1 VSQPTVKKNPDGTW
15 TIIGVQENILT
26 QNQSDY
32 QQLVKASELLTGEE
46 GGKTRRLITKHPT
59 LSGGLLASLA
69 SYGAVPNNNLVKTLV
84 DIDAQ
89 TRAQR
94 ELDDFAEA
102 QRISNEKFNSKWYGK
117 LWSTLKGI
125 VRNAAIVGE
134 TPGELIQAHA
144 RALKE
149 DINTV
154 ARGDINVWTRG
165 TTYDSTKTREDLGL
179 SELDAAILG
188 FTEKRP
194 GSILNQLKLTQI
206 VKQLIAE
213 KKIDLG
219 AGFFASEET
228 GAGFAARKAQ
238 MDIAAVNVKVG
249 DRTYKRP
256 FYLADPIVNA
266 ITFGNADTSYG
277 SVMVAIGNLAF
288 AIKTDTFLVY
298 SKIKRAA
305 KEAERVARTSTGV
318 KAAKA
323 YQQKAILD
331 AEIDELTARIAQSSR
346 ELDNLVGAERAA
358 KQDEFVAALNER
370 VKKADE
376 YDNIVYDPEAVAGF
390 LSSSAAAPAIDA
402 LSEITDWKEIWRLG
416 KSAGGRSGF
425 NVEQAKAIA
434 AASNRE
440 EVLNALAP
448 YIAKGTIV
456 AGVLDRGTATG
467 KAVGKILSS
476 RIVPGQV
483 AQIVDSIK
491 GLGARGFRKM
501 PFYNKV
507 VEAYNKGLTVVPR
520 GKAIHTSDKDGLID
534 AIYSYGRIT
543 NVSSAK
549 LDELADIVALSDD
562 ASEAGYTASAILF
575 DEILAANIDKK
586 YINPELLEEV
596 TRIFRS
602 GKDQMSTYWSA
613 RHAAGAKI
621 DYILSGNKK
630 VTITGPHIESEYLN
644 SVVYLPDARELLDVI
659 SFVNRF
665 GKVTE
670 KTKELTDFLTNN
682 VWKRIVLVRPAYI
695 VRNIAEEQ
703 IRILGTGHISFFNN
717 PLMAMGMW
725 LGREGGSTWRAVL
738 NKFDPFKNTVTDES
752 FKLGSAKDE
761 FVAEVA
767 AHDAAESYIKF
778 MTSRIS
784 SIDNDVRSV
793 MSFAG
798 FQPRAYG
805 HPRWWEGLANEIR
818 ILSNS
823 HAGRAVARTGP
834 TLDNQMATVDYL
846 LAGAGK
852 DEWTQFAKLQKPE
865 VRDWL
870 LTPEGATTYLFTGVD
885 KSGKAVSLL
894 ARIEEA
900 SGMGGEASQ
909 AIKNLIAFGKIDK
922 PGFKI
927 EVPKG
932 RQSAEN
938 SIRNT
943 AAISAGRKTLKDAN
957 EEFADILKK
966 SFYGKGNWDGLLMN
980 IPEAKFESIHRIG
993 EIFARPVEGFFNLAM
1008 KLEKTST
1015 MGPEWRQSY
1024 WDAIY
1029 DISGALDAEAVAKL
1043 GIVAKKSLTPLKS
1056 FKGQP
1061 IGKEHA
1067 VWKAFKTAEESAAK
1081 VSREELAE
1089 AQSYVNKFPN
1099 LQEYKDGGSG
1109 GIVGTRSVVG
1119 FVKTSA
1125 LKDMSG
1131 NIAGNKEAIEFYRK
1145 SLREGKGFSKQFR
1158 DETYNEPI
1166 MVVYDNETGLA
1177 YIGEGNHRLQAAL
1190 AEGIGYVPVRV
1201 VKGNKKE
1208 MVTDLEAGRFP
1219 KQIKNNKKP
1228 QFPET
1233 RGPNAGKVRDENYV
1247 PPEMHPSYVFDKEY
1261 TLTES
1266 IEAAK
1271 KFGNITAA
1279 EAHEYASFV
1288 ASKRVADLFYDASR
1302 KRLIFHQLRL
1312 IAPFG
1317 AAWSDTIHKWGHIAL
1332 DNPMEVYKIQ
1342 KTLQWLTKP
1351 ESSALYSL
1359 TDAKDYYDPNQ
1370 GFFFNDPLDGQRKF
1384 FIPFLGTGLNFLSN
1398 LVTGQGA
1405 SRQGPYAIAATP
1417 QSLNF
1422 AFASGS
1428 IMPGFGPGLQM
1439 SVLALDKLGIN
1450 PLNIAPLSWQ
1460 KNIDK
1465 ILFPFGEPDL
1475 NQGPLEA
1482 FLPGNWRRILAGLT
1496 GTEAAY
1502 AASFAPVMN
1511 YLASGGNY
1519 DLNDIEDQ
1527 VQLIKDTNKF
1537 SQWFTFFRG
1546 VFGLASPF
1554 PLQPQGL
1561 TTLDD
1566 GNAVLSTALYND
1578 FKQLEIAAG
1587 GNYNK
1592 AYADFLDLYGPEAIF
1607 AIINTSSGAPTN
1619 LMTYELIQREPEVVD
1634 LYPDTY
1640 GYAYPAG
1647 GFSIEL
1653 YRWQRRAGEKQ
1664 KFTSKELVQRATSLR
1679 FYAADDRL
1687 MARLIS
1693 GDFSEEEY
1701 EEARKNLRDTYIK
1714 AGLSQET
1721 DPYKKARTKEQLRRM
1736 ATDIRFEGSDAVEG
1750 LRDYLYLR
1758 DKALEAANIDNDS
1771 LAKKGALP
1779 QREWLAGQ
1787 AKKILQRNPEF
1798 YKFYYRFF
1806 KEELVG

>member
-1 VSQPTVKKNPDGTW
+1 VSQPAVKKNPDGTW
-15 TIIGVQENILT
+15 TITGVQENRLT
-26 QNQSDY
+26 QNQADY

-46 GGKTRRLITKHPT
+46 GERARGLIVQNPT

-69 SYGAVPNNNLVKTLV
+69 SYGAVPNNNLVKTLT

-94 ELDDFAEA
+94 ELDAFAEA
-102 QRISNEKFNSKWYGK
+102 QRISNEKFNSKFRGK
-117 LWSTLKGI
+117 LWSTLKGL
-125 VRNAAIVGE
+125 VRGVAIISE
-134 TPGELIQAHA
+134 TPGELIQASA
-144 RALKE
+144 RTLKE
-149 DINTV
+149 DIDAAV
-154 ARGDINVWTRG
+154 RGDINFWTRQP
-165 TTYDSTKTREDLGL
+165 TDPTKTREDLGL
-179 SELDAAILG
+179 SSG
-188 FTEKRP
+188 P
-194 GSILNQLKLTQI
+194 GSILNQLKLTQ
-206 VKQLIAE
+206 VAKQLVAE

-219 AGFFASEET
+219 AGFFPSEES

-249 DRTYKRP
+249 DRTYQRP
-256 FYLADPIVNA
+256 FYLADPVVNA

-277 SVMVAIGNLAF
+277 NVMVALGNLAF
-288 AIKTDTFLVY
+288 AIKTDTFIVY
-298 SKIKRAA
+298 NRIKRAA
-305 KEAERVARTSTGV
+305 NEAERVARTSTGV

-331 AEIDELTARIAQSSR
+331 AEIEELTARINQSSR
-346 ELDNLVGAERAA
+346 ELDNLVGVERAA

-370 VKKADE
+370 VQKSDE

-440 EVLNALAP
+440 EVLSALAP
-448 YIAKGTIV
+448 YIAKGTV
-456 AGVLDRGTATG
+456 AAGVLDRGTATG
-467 KAVGKILSS
+467 KAIGEMLSS

-520 GKAIHTSDKDGLID
+520 GKAIHASDKDGLID

-543 NVSSAK
+543 NVSAAK
-549 LDELADIVALSDD
+549 LDELADIVALTDD
-562 ASEAGYTASAILF
+562 ASEAGYTASARLF

-586 YINPELLEEV
+586 YINQELLKEV
-596 TRIFRS
+596 TRIFKS

-621 DYILSGNKK
+621 DYVLSGNKK
-630 VTITGPHIESEYLN
+630 VTITGPHLDSEYLN

-659 SFVNRF
+659 SSVNKL

-670 KTKELTDFLTNN
+670 NTKELTDFLTNT

-695 VRNIAEEQ
+695 MRNIAEEQ
-703 IRILGTGHISFFNN
+703 IRVLGTGHISFFNN

-725 LGREGGSTWRAVL
+725 LGRDGGSSWRAVL

-767 AHDAAESYIKF
+767 AHDATESYIKF
-778 MTSRIS
+778 MTAGVSG
-784 SIDNDVRSV
+784 IDNDARSV

-823 HAGRAVARTGP
+823 IAGRAVARTGP

-865 VRDWL
+865 IRDWL
-870 LTPEGATTYLFTGVD
+870 LSPEGATTYLFTGVD
-885 KSGKAVSLL
+885 ESGKAVSLL

-900 SGMGGEASQ
+900 AGMGGEASQ
-909 AIKNLIAFGKIDK
+909 AIKNLIAFGRIDK

-938 SIRNT
+938 SIRN
-943 AAISAGRKTLKDAN
+943 AAAMSAGRKALKDAN
-957 EEFADILKK
+957 EEFADILKQ
-966 SFYGKGNWDGLLMN
+966 SFDGKGNWDGLLMN
-980 IPEAKFESIHRIG
+980 VPEAKFQTAGKIG
-993 EIFARPVEGFFNLAM
+993 EIFTRVSEGFFNFAV

-1043 GIVAKKSLTPLKS
+1043 GSVAKKSLTPLTT

-1067 VWKAFKTAEESAAK
+1067 VWKAFKTS
-1081 VSREELAE
+1081 
-1089 AQSYVNKFPN
+1089 
-1099 LQEYKDGGSG
+1099 
-1109 GIVGTRSVVG
+1109 
-1119 FVKTSA
+1119 
-1125 LKDMSG
+1125 
-1131 NIAGNKEAIEFYRK
+1131 
-1145 SLREGKGFSKQFR
+1145 KG
-1158 DETYNEPI
+1158 D
-1166 MVVYDNETGLA
+1166 
-1177 YIGEGNHRLQAAL
+1177 
-1190 AEGIGYVPVRV
+1190 
-1201 VKGNKKE
+1201 
-1208 MVTDLEAGRFP
+1208 
-1219 KQIKNNKKP
+1219 
-1228 QFPET
+1228 
-1233 RGPNAGKVRDENYV
+1233 
-1247 PPEMHPSYVFDKEY
+1247 
-1261 TLTES
+1261 
-1266 IEAAK
+1266 
-1271 KFGNITAA
+1271 GNITAA

-1317 AAWSDTIHKWGHIAL
+1317 AAWEDTIRKWGQIAL
-1332 DNPMEVYKIQ
+1332 DNPIEVYKIQ
-1342 KTLQWLTKP
+1342 KTLQWFTKP

-1398 LVTGQGA
+1398 LVTSQGA

-1439 SVLALDKLGIN
+1439 SVIALDELGVN
-1450 PLNIAPLSWQ
+1450 PINIAPIGMRDGI
-1460 KNIDK
+1460 NK
-1465 ILFPFGEPDL
+1465 IIFPFGEPDL
-1475 NQGPLEA
+1475 KQGVLEG
-1482 FLPGNWRRILAGLT
+1482 FLPGNWRRLFAFFPGQ
-1496 GTEAAY
+1496 EESY
-1502 AASFAPVMN
+1502 AAAFAPVMN

-1527 VQLIKDTNKF
+1527 AQLMRDTDKF
-1537 SQWFTFFRG
+1537 AKWFTVFRG
-1546 VFGLASPF
+1546 LFGLVSPF

-1578 FKQLEIAAG
+1578 FKQLEVAAG

-1647 GFSIEL
+1647 GFSTEL
-1653 YRWQRRAGEKQ
+1653 YRWQRRAGEKE
-1664 KFTSKELVQRATSLR
+1664 KFDSKQLVQRATSLR

-1701 EEARKNLRDTYIK
+1701 EEARKNLRDTFIK

-1736 ATDIRFEGSDAVEG
+1736 ATDIRFEDSDAVAG

-1771 LAKKGALP
+1771 LAKKSALP

-1806 KEELVG
+1806 KEELEG

>member
-1 VSQPTVKKNPDGTW
+1 VSQPVVKKNPDGTW
-15 TIIGVQENILT
+15 TITGVQENRLT
-26 QNQSDY
+26 QNQADY

-46 GGKTRRLITKHPT
+46 GEKARRLITQTPT

-69 SYGAVPNNNLVKTLV
+69 SYGAVPNNNLVKTLA

-94 ELDDFAEA
+94 ELDSFAEA

-117 LWSTLKGI
+117 LWSFVKGTI
-125 VRNAAIVGE
+125 RGAAIAGE
-134 TPGELIQAHA
+134 TPGEVISASA
-144 RALKE
+144 RTLKE
-149 DINTV
+149 DIDAAV
-154 ARGDINVWTRG
+154 RGDINFFTRQP
-165 TTYDSTKTREDLGL
+165 TDSTKTREDLGL
-179 SELDAAILG
+179 SSG
-188 FTEKRP
+188 P
-194 GSILNQLKLTQI
+194 GSILNQLKITQI
-206 VKQLIAE
+206 AKQLVDE
-213 KKIDLG
+213 GRIDLG

-238 MDIAAVNVKVG
+238 MDVAAVNVKVG
-249 DRTYKRP
+249 DRTYQRP
-256 FYLADPIVNA
+256 FYIVDPVVNA

-277 SVMVAIGNLAF
+277 SVMVAVGNLAF
-288 AIKTDTFLVY
+288 AIKTDIFIVY
-298 SKIKRAA
+298 SRLRRTA
-305 KEAERVARTSTGV
+305 KEAERVARSSTGL

-323 YQQKAILD
+323 FQQKAILD
-331 AEIDELTARIAQSSR
+331 AELDELTARIAQSSR
-346 ELDNLVGAERAA
+346 ELDNLVGVERAA
-358 KQDEFVAALNER
+358 KQDEFVTALNER
-370 VKKADE
+370 VQKADE

-390 LSSSAAAPAIDA
+390 LSSSAAAPTIDA

-416 KSAGGRSGF
+416 KSAGGRGGF
-425 NVEQAKAIA
+425 NIEQSKAIA

-440 EVLNALAP
+440 EVLSALAP
-448 YIAKGTIV
+448 FIAKGTV
-456 AGVLDRGTATG
+456 TAGVLDRGTTTG
-467 KAVGKILSS
+467 KAVGEMLSS
-476 RIVPGQV
+476 RIIPGKG

-520 GKAIHTSDKDGLID
+520 GKAIHTSDKDALID

-543 NVSSAK
+543 NVSAAK
-549 LDELADIVALSDD
+549 LDELADIVALTDD
-562 ASEAGYTASAILF
+562 ASEAGYTASAKLF
-575 DEILAANIDKK
+575 DEILAANLDKSVD
-586 YINPELLEEV
+586 PELLKEL
-596 TRIFRS
+596 TRVFKNGNS
-602 GKDQMSTYWSA
+602 EMGLYWAS

-621 DYILSGNKK
+621 DYIRSGNKR
-630 VTITGPHIESEYLN
+630 VTITGPHLDSEYLN
-644 SVVYLPDARELLDVI
+644 SVVYLPDARELLNTI
-659 SFVNRF
+659 ASVN
-665 GKVTE
+665 KVTKALSLNYKGTE
-670 KTKELTDFLTNN
+670 ALKQSLDYATNT

-695 VRNIAEEQ
+695 MRNIAEEQ
-703 IRILGTGHISFFNN
+703 IRVLGTGHISFFNN
-717 PLMAMGMW
+717 PLMATAMW
-725 LGREGGSTWRAVL
+725 LGRDGGAPWRAVL

-752 FKLGSAKDE
+752 FKLGKSIDE
-761 FVAEVA
+761 FTAEVM
-767 AHDAAESYIKF
+767 AHDASESYIKF
-778 MTSRIS
+778 MTSGIS
-784 SIDNDVRSV
+784 GIDNDARVA

-818 ILSNS
+818 ILNNS
-823 HAGRAVARTGP
+823 IAGRAVARTGP

-846 LAGAGK
+846 LVGAGK

-870 LTPEGATTYLFTGVD
+870 LSPEGATTYLFTGVD

-900 SGMGGEASQ
+900 AGMNGEASQ
-909 AIKNLIAFGKIDK
+909 AIKNLIAFGRIDK

-938 SIRNT
+938 SIRN
-943 AAISAGRKTLKDAN
+943 AAQVSAGRKALKDAN
-957 EEFADILKK
+957 EEFADMLKQ
-966 SFYGKGNWDGLLMN
+966 SFDGKGNWDGLLMN
-980 IPEAKFESIHRIG
+980 IPEAKFKSFG
-993 EIFARPVEGFFNLAM
+993 DKPGIFSRFSEGFFRFAVR
-1008 KLEKTST
+1008 LEKTST

-1024 WDAIY
+1024 WDSIY
-1029 DISGALDAEAVAKL
+1029 DISGALDAEAVAQL
-1043 GIVAKKSLTPLKS
+1043 AIVAKKSLTPLTS

-1067 VWKAFKTAEESAAK
+1067 VWKAFKNS
-1081 VSREELAE
+1081 
-1089 AQSYVNKFPN
+1089 
-1099 LQEYKDGGSG
+1099 
-1109 GIVGTRSVVG
+1109 
-1119 FVKTSA
+1119 
-1125 LKDMSG
+1125 
-1131 NIAGNKEAIEFYRK
+1131 
-1145 SLREGKGFSKQFR
+1145 KG
-1158 DETYNEPI
+1158 D
-1166 MVVYDNETGLA
+1166 
-1177 YIGEGNHRLQAAL
+1177 
-1190 AEGIGYVPVRV
+1190 
-1201 VKGNKKE
+1201 
-1208 MVTDLEAGRFP
+1208 
-1219 KQIKNNKKP
+1219 
-1228 QFPET
+1228 
-1233 RGPNAGKVRDENYV
+1233 
-1247 PPEMHPSYVFDKEY
+1247 
-1261 TLTES
+1261 
-1266 IEAAK
+1266 
-1271 KFGNITAA
+1271 GNITVA

-1302 KRLIFHQLRL
+1302 KRLLFHQLRL

-1317 AAWSDTIHKWGHIAL
+1317 AAWEDTIRRWGQIAL

-1405 SRQGPYAIAATP
+1405 SSQGPYTLSATP

-1450 PLNIAPLSWQ
+1450 PINIAPLSLQ
-1460 KNIDK
+1460 NNIDK

-1475 NQGPLEA
+1475 DQGPLEA
-1482 FLPGNWRRILAGLT
+1482 FLPGNWRRIIAGLAG
-1496 GTEAAY
+1496 TEEAY

-1527 VQLIKDTNKF
+1527 TQLIKDTNKF

-1546 VFGLASPF
+1546 WFGLVSPF
-1554 PLQPQGL
+1554 ALQPQGL
-1561 TTLDD
+1561 STLDD

-1578 FKQLEIAAG
+1578 FKELEIAAG

-1634 LYPDTY
+1634 LYPETY

-1647 GFSIEL
+1647 GFSAEL
-1653 YRWQRRAGEKQ
+1653 YRWQRRAGNKEK
-1664 KFTSKELVQRATSLR
+1664 FDSKQLVQRATSLR

-1687 MARLIS
+1687 MTRLIS
-1693 GDFSEEEY
+1693 GNFSEEEY
-1701 EEARKNLRDTYIK
+1701 EEARKNLRDTFIK

-1721 DPYKKARTKEQLRRM
+1721 DPYKEARVKDELRRM
-1736 ATDIRFEGSDAVEG
+1736 AADIRFEDSDAVAG

-1758 DKALEAANIDNDS
+1758 DKALEAAGIDNDS
-1771 LAKKGALP
+1771 LAKVGALP
-1779 QREWLAGQ
+1779 QRQWLAGQ

-1798 YKFYYRFF
+1798 YKFYYRFL
-1806 KEELVG
+1806 KEELEG

>member
-1 VSQPTVKKNPDGTW
+1 VSQPVVKKNPDGTW
-15 TIIGVQENILT
+15 TITGVQENRLT
-26 QNQSDY
+26 QNQADY

-46 GGKTRRLITKHPT
+46 GEKARRLITQTPT

-69 SYGAVPNNNLVKTLV
+69 SYGAVPNNNLVKTLA

-94 ELDDFAEA
+94 ELDSFAEA

-117 LWSTLKGI
+117 LWSTVKGSI
-125 VRNAAIVGE
+125 RGLSIAGE
-134 TPGELIQAHA
+134 TPGELIQASA
-144 RALKE
+144 RTLKE
-149 DINTV
+149 DIDAAV
-154 ARGDINVWTRG
+154 RGDINFWTRQP
-165 TTYDSTKTREDLGL
+165 TDSTKTREDLGL
-179 SELDAAILG
+179 SSG
-188 FTEKRP
+188 P
-194 GSILNQLKLTQI
+194 GSILNQLKLAQ
-206 VKQLIAE
+206 VAKQLVAE
-213 KKIDLG
+213 KRIDLG
-219 AGFFASEET
+219 AGFFPSEET

-249 DRTYKRP
+249 DRTYQRP
-256 FYLADPIVNA
+256 FYILDPVVNA

-277 SVMVAIGNLAF
+277 SVMVAVGNLAF
-288 AIKTDTFLVY
+288 AIKTDIFIVY
-298 SKIKRAA
+298 SRLRRTA
-305 KEAERVARTSTGV
+305 KEAERVARSSTGL

-323 YQQKAILD
+323 FQQKAILD
-331 AEIDELTARIAQSSR
+331 AELDELTARIAQSSR
-346 ELDNLVGAERAA
+346 ELDNLVGVERAA
-358 KQDEFVAALNER
+358 KQDEFVTALNER
-370 VKKADE
+370 VQKSDE

-416 KSAGGRSGF
+416 KSAGGRGGF
-425 NVEQAKAIA
+425 NIEQAKAIA

-440 EVLNALAP
+440 EVLSALAP
-448 YIAKGTIV
+448 FIAKGTV
-456 AGVLDRGTATG
+456 TAGVLDRGTATG
-467 KAVGKILSS
+467 KAVGEMLSS
-476 RIVPGQV
+476 RIIPGKG

-520 GKAIHTSDKDGLID
+520 GKAIHTSDKDALID

-543 NVSSAK
+543 NVSAAK
-549 LDELADIVALSDD
+549 LDELADIVALTDD
-562 ASEAGYTASAILF
+562 ASEAGYTASAKLF
-575 DEILAANIDKK
+575 DEILAANLDKSVD
-586 YINPELLEEV
+586 PELLKEL
-596 TRIFRS
+596 TRVFKNGNS
-602 GKDQMSTYWSA
+602 EMGLYWAS

-621 DYILSGNKK
+621 DYIRSGNKR
-630 VTITGPHIESEYLN
+630 VTITGPHLDSEYLN
-644 SVVYLPDARELLDVI
+644 SVVYLPDARELLNTI
-659 SFVNRF
+659 ASVN
-665 GKVTE
+665 KVT
-670 KTKELTDFLTNN
+670 KALSLNYKGTAALKQSLDYATNT

-695 VRNIAEEQ
+695 LRNIAEEQ
-703 IRILGTGHISFFNN
+703 VRVLGTGHISFFNN
-717 PLMAMGMW
+717 PLMATAMW
-725 LGREGGSTWRAVL
+725 LGRDGGAPWRAVL

-752 FKLGSAKDE
+752 FKLGKAKDE
-761 FVAEVA
+761 FTAEVM
-767 AHDAAESYIKF
+767 AHDASESYIKF
-778 MTSRIS
+778 MTSGIS
-784 SIDNDVRSV
+784 GIDNDARVA

-818 ILSNS
+818 ILNNS
-823 HAGRAVARTGP
+823 IAGRAVARTGP

-846 LAGAGK
+846 LVGAGK

-865 VRDWL
+865 IRDWL
-870 LTPEGATTYLFTGVD
+870 LSPEGATTYLFTGVD

-900 SGMGGEASQ
+900 AGMNGEASQ
-909 AIKNLIAFGKIDK
+909 AIKNLIAFGRIDK

-938 SIRNT
+938 SIRN
-943 AAISAGRKTLKDAN
+943 AAQVSAGRKALKDAN
-957 EEFADILKK
+957 EEFADMLKQ
-966 SFYGKGNWDGLLMN
+966 SFDGKGNWDGLLMS
-980 IPEAKFESIHRIG
+980 IPDAKFKSFG
-993 EIFARPVEGFFNLAM
+993 DKPGIFSRFSEGFFRFAVR
-1008 KLEKTST
+1008 LEKTST

-1024 WDAIY
+1024 WDSIY
-1029 DISGALDAEAVAKL
+1029 DISGALDAEAVAQL
-1043 GIVAKKSLTPLKS
+1043 AIVAKKSLTPLTS
-1056 FKGQP
+1056 FNGQP

-1067 VWKAFKTAEESAAK
+1067 VWKAFKNS
-1081 VSREELAE
+1081 
-1089 AQSYVNKFPN
+1089 
-1099 LQEYKDGGSG
+1099 
-1109 GIVGTRSVVG
+1109 
-1119 FVKTSA
+1119 
-1125 LKDMSG
+1125 
-1131 NIAGNKEAIEFYRK
+1131 
-1145 SLREGKGFSKQFR
+1145 KG
-1158 DETYNEPI
+1158 D
-1166 MVVYDNETGLA
+1166 
-1177 YIGEGNHRLQAAL
+1177 
-1190 AEGIGYVPVRV
+1190 
-1201 VKGNKKE
+1201 
-1208 MVTDLEAGRFP
+1208 
-1219 KQIKNNKKP
+1219 
-1228 QFPET
+1228 
-1233 RGPNAGKVRDENYV
+1233 
-1247 PPEMHPSYVFDKEY
+1247 
-1261 TLTES
+1261 
-1266 IEAAK
+1266 
-1271 KFGNITAA
+1271 GNITVA

-1302 KRLIFHQLRL
+1302 KRLLFHQLRL

-1317 AAWSDTIHKWGHIAL
+1317 AAWEDTIRKWGQIAL

-1398 LVTGQGA
+1398 LVMGEA

-1439 SVLALDKLGIN
+1439 SVIALDELGIN
-1450 PLNIAPLSWQ
+1450 PINIAPVGMRDDI
-1460 KNIDK
+1460 NK
-1465 ILFPFGEPDL
+1465 IVFPFGEPDL
-1475 NQGPLEA
+1475 KQGVIEG
-1482 FLPGNWRRILAGLT
+1482 FILPGNWRRLLAAFPGQ
-1496 GTEAAY
+1496 EESY

-1519 DLNDIEDQ
+1519 NLNDIEDQ
-1527 VQLIKDTNKF
+1527 TQLIKDTDKLAK
-1537 SQWFTFFRG
+1537 WFTVFRG
-1546 VFGLASPF
+1546 LFGLVSPF
-1554 PLQPQGL
+1554 ALQPQGL
-1561 TTLDD
+1561 STLDD
-1566 GNAVLSTALYND
+1566 GNVVLSTALYND
-1578 FKQLEIAAG
+1578 FKELEVASG

-1634 LYPDTY
+1634 LYPETY

-1647 GFSIEL
+1647 GFSAEL
-1653 YRWQRRAGEKQ
+1653 YRWQRRAGEKE

-1701 EEARKNLRDTYIK
+1701 EEARKNLRDTFIK
-1714 AGLSQET
+1714 AGLSMET

-1736 ATDIRFEGSDAVEG
+1736 ATDIRFESSDAVAG

-1758 DKALEAANIDNDS
+1758 DKALEAAGIDNDS
-1771 LAKKGALP
+1771 LAKVGALP
-1779 QREWLAGQ
+1779 QRQWLAGQ

-1806 KEELVG
+1806 KEELEG

>member
-1 VSQPTVKKNPDGTW
+1 VSQPVVKKNPDGTW
-15 TIIGVQENILT
+15 TITGVQENRLT
-26 QNQSDY
+26 QNQADY

-46 GGKTRRLITKHPT
+46 GEKARRLITQTPT

-69 SYGAVPNNNLVKTLV
+69 SYGAVPNNNLVKTLA

-94 ELDDFAEA
+94 ELDSFAEA

-117 LWSTLKGI
+117 LWSFVKGTI
-125 VRNAAIVGE
+125 RGAAIAGE
-134 TPGELIQAHA
+134 TPGEVISASA
-144 RALKE
+144 RTLKE
-149 DINTV
+149 DIDAAV
-154 ARGDINVWTRG
+154 RGDINFFTRQP
-165 TTYDSTKTREDLGL
+165 TDSTKTREDLGL
-179 SELDAAILG
+179 SSG
-188 FTEKRP
+188 P
-194 GSILNQLKLTQI
+194 GSILNQLKITQI
-206 VKQLIAE
+206 AKQLVDE
-213 KKIDLG
+213 GRIDLG

-238 MDIAAVNVKVG
+238 MDVAAVNVKVG
-249 DRTYKRP
+249 DRTYQRP
-256 FYLADPIVNA
+256 FYILDPVVNA

-277 SVMVAIGNLAF
+277 SVMVAVGNLAF
-288 AIKTDTFLVY
+288 AIKTDLFIVY
-298 SKIKRAA
+298 SRIKRTA
-305 KEAERVARTSTGV
+305 KEAERVARTSTGI
-318 KAAKA
+318 KSAKA
-323 YQQKAILD
+323 FQQKAILD

-346 ELDNLVGAERAA
+346 ELDNLVGVERAA
-358 KQDEFVAALNER
+358 KQDEFVTALNER
-370 VKKADE
+370 VQKADE

-390 LSSSAAAPAIDA
+390 LSSSAAAPTIDA

-416 KSAGGRSGF
+416 KSAGGRGGF
-425 NVEQAKAIA
+425 NIEQSKAIA

-440 EVLNALAP
+440 EVLSALAP
-448 YIAKGTIV
+448 FIAKGTV
-456 AGVLDRGTATG
+456 TAGVLDRGTTTG
-467 KAVGKILSS
+467 KAVGEMLSS
-476 RIVPGQV
+476 RIIPGKG

-501 PFYNKV
+501 RFYDKV
-507 VEAYNKGLTVVPR
+507 VKTYNKGLTVVPR
-520 GKAIHTSDKDGLID
+520 GKAIHTSDKDALID

-543 NVSSAK
+543 NVSAAK
-549 LDELADIVALSDD
+549 LDELADIVALTDD
-562 ASEAGYTASAILF
+562 ASEAGYTASAKLF
-575 DEILAANIDKK
+575 DEILAANLDKSVD
-586 YINPELLEEV
+586 PELLKEL
-596 TRIFRS
+596 TRVFKNGNS
-602 GKDQMSTYWSA
+602 EMGLYWAS

-621 DYILSGNKK
+621 DYIRSGNKR
-630 VTITGPHIESEYLN
+630 VTITGPHLDSEYLN
-644 SVVYLPDARELLDVI
+644 SVVYLPDARELLNTI
-659 SFVNRF
+659 ASVN
-665 GKVTE
+665 KVTKALSLNYKGPE
-670 KTKELTDFLTNN
+670 ALKQSLDYATNT

-695 VRNIAEEQ
+695 LRNIAEEQ
-703 IRILGTGHISFFNN
+703 IRVLGTGHISFFNN
-717 PLMAMGMW
+717 PLMATAMW
-725 LGREGGSTWRAVL
+725 LGRDGGAPWRAVL

-752 FKLGSAKDE
+752 FKLGKAKDE
-761 FVAEVA
+761 FTAEVM
-767 AHDAAESYIKF
+767 AHDASESYIKF
-778 MTSRIS
+778 MTSGIS
-784 SIDNDVRSV
+784 GIDNDARVA

-818 ILSNS
+818 ILNNS
-823 HAGRAVARTGP
+823 IAGRAVARTGP

-846 LAGAGK
+846 LVGAGK

-870 LTPEGATTYLFTGVD
+870 LSPEGATTYLFTGVD

-900 SGMGGEASQ
+900 AGMNGEASQ
-909 AIKNLIAFGKIDK
+909 AIKNLIAFGRIDK

-938 SIRNT
+938 SIRN
-943 AAISAGRKTLKDAN
+943 AAEVSAGRKALKDAN
-957 EEFADILKK
+957 EEFADMLKQ
-966 SFYGKGNWDGLLMN
+966 SFDGKGNWDGLLMN
-980 IPEAKFESIHRIG
+980 IPEAKFKSFRAKPG
-993 EIFARPVEGFFNLAM
+993 IFSRFSEGFFKFAVR
-1008 KLEKTST
+1008 LEKTST

-1024 WDAIY
+1024 WDSIY
-1029 DISGALDAEAVAKL
+1029 DISGALDAEAVAQL
-1043 GIVAKKSLTPLKS
+1043 AIVAKKSLTPLTS

-1067 VWKAFKTAEESAAK
+1067 VWKAFKNS
-1081 VSREELAE
+1081 
-1089 AQSYVNKFPN
+1089 
-1099 LQEYKDGGSG
+1099 
-1109 GIVGTRSVVG
+1109 
-1119 FVKTSA
+1119 
-1125 LKDMSG
+1125 
-1131 NIAGNKEAIEFYRK
+1131 
-1145 SLREGKGFSKQFR
+1145 KG
-1158 DETYNEPI
+1158 D
-1166 MVVYDNETGLA
+1166 
-1177 YIGEGNHRLQAAL
+1177 
-1190 AEGIGYVPVRV
+1190 
-1201 VKGNKKE
+1201 
-1208 MVTDLEAGRFP
+1208 
-1219 KQIKNNKKP
+1219 
-1228 QFPET
+1228 
-1233 RGPNAGKVRDENYV
+1233 
-1247 PPEMHPSYVFDKEY
+1247 
-1261 TLTES
+1261 
-1266 IEAAK
+1266 
-1271 KFGNITAA
+1271 GNITVA

-1302 KRLIFHQLRL
+1302 KRLLFHQLRL

-1317 AAWSDTIHKWGHIAL
+1317 AAWEDTIRRWGQIAL

-1405 SRQGPYAIAATP
+1405 SSQGPYTLSATP

-1450 PLNIAPLSWQ
+1450 PINIAPLSLQ
-1460 KNIDK
+1460 NNIDK

-1475 NQGPLEA
+1475 DQGPLEA
-1482 FLPGNWRRILAGLT
+1482 FLPGNWRRIIAGLAG
-1496 GTEAAY
+1496 TEEAY

-1527 VQLIKDTNKF
+1527 TQLIKDTNKF

-1546 VFGLASPF
+1546 WFGLVSPF
-1554 PLQPQGL
+1554 ALQPQGL
-1561 TTLDD
+1561 STLDD

-1578 FKQLEIAAG
+1578 FKELEIAAG

-1634 LYPDTY
+1634 LYPETY

-1647 GFSIEL
+1647 GFSAEL
-1653 YRWQRRAGEKQ
+1653 YRWQRRAGNKEK
-1664 KFTSKELVQRATSLR
+1664 FDSKQLVQRATSLR

-1687 MARLIS
+1687 MTRLIS
-1693 GDFSEEEY
+1693 GNFSEEEY
-1701 EEARKNLRDTYIK
+1701 EEARKNLRDTFIK

-1721 DPYKKARTKEQLRRM
+1721 DPYKEARVKDELRRM
-1736 ATDIRFEGSDAVEG
+1736 AADIRFEDSDAVAG

-1758 DKALEAANIDNDS
+1758 DKALEAAGIDNDS
-1771 LAKKGALP
+1771 LAKVGALP
-1779 QREWLAGQ
+1779 QRQWLAGQ

-1798 YKFYYRFF
+1798 YKFYYRFL
-1806 KEELVG
+1806 KEELEG

>member
-1 VSQPTVKKNPDGTW
+1 MSQPAVKKNPDGTW
-15 TIIGVQENILT
+15 TITGVQENRLT
-26 QNQSDY
+26 QNQADY

-46 GGKTRRLITKHPT
+46 GEKARRLITQTPT

-69 SYGAVPNNNLVKTLV
+69 SYGAVPNNNLVKTLA

-94 ELDDFAEA
+94 ELDAFAEA
-102 QRISNEKFNSKWYGK
+102 QRISNEKFNSKFHGK
-117 LWSTLKGI
+117 LWSTLKGL
-125 VRNAAIVGE
+125 VRGVAIISE
-134 TPGELIQAHA
+134 TPGEAIQASA
-144 RALKE
+144 RTLKE
-149 DINTV
+149 DIDAAV
-154 ARGDINVWTRG
+154 RGDINFWTRQP
-165 TTYDSTKTREDLGL
+165 TDPTKTREDLGL
-179 SELDAAILG
+179 SSG
-188 FTEKRP
+188 P
-194 GSILNQLKLTQI
+194 GSILNQLKLTQ
-206 VKQLIAE
+206 VAKQLVAE

-219 AGFFASEET
+219 AGFFPSEES

-249 DRTYKRP
+249 DRTYQRP
-256 FYLADPIVNA
+256 FYLADPVVNA

-277 SVMVAIGNLAF
+277 NVMVALGNLAF
-288 AIKTDTFLVY
+288 AIKTDTFIVY
-298 SKIKRAA
+298 SRIKRAA
-305 KEAERVARTSTGV
+305 NEAERVARTSTGV

-331 AEIDELTARIAQSSR
+331 AEIEELTARMNQASR
-346 ELDNLVGAERAA
+346 ELDNLVGVERAA

-370 VKKADE
+370 VQKSDE

-440 EVLNALAP
+440 EVLSALAP
-448 YIAKGTIV
+448 FIAKGTV
-456 AGVLDRGTATG
+456 TAGVLDRGTATG
-467 KAVGKILSS
+467 KAVGEMLSS
-476 RIVPGQV
+476 RIIPGKG

-507 VEAYNKGLTVVPR
+507 VDAYNKGLTVVPK
-520 GKAIHTSDKDGLID
+520 GKAIHAADKDGLID

-543 NVSSAK
+543 NVSAAK
-549 LDELADIVALSDD
+549 LDELADIVALTDD
-562 ASEAGYTASAILF
+562 ASEAGYTASAKLF
-575 DEILAANIDKK
+575 DEILAANLDKSME
-586 YINPELLEEV
+586 PELLKEV
-596 TRIFRS
+596 TRIFKNGNS
-602 GKDQMSTYWSA
+602 EMATYWSA

-621 DYILSGNKK
+621 DYVLSGNKK
-630 VTITGPHIESEYLN
+630 VTITGPHLDSEYLN

-659 SFVNRF
+659 ASVNKIR
-665 GKVTE
+665 KAT
-670 KTKELTDFLTNN
+670 KSTKEAIDYATNT

-695 VRNIAEEQ
+695 MRNIAEEQ
-703 IRILGTGHISFFNN
+703 IRVLGTGHISFFNN
-717 PLMAMGMW
+717 PVMAMGMW
-725 LGREGGSTWRAVL
+725 LGRDGGAPWRAVL
-738 NKFDPFKNTVTDES
+738 NKFDPFRNTVTDES
-752 FKLGSAKDE
+752 FKLGKTKDE
-761 FVAEVA
+761 FAAEVM
-767 AHDAAESYIKF
+767 AHDATESYIKF
-778 MTSRIS
+778 MTSGVS
-784 SIDNDVRSV
+784 GIDNDARIA

-805 HPRWWEGLANEIR
+805 HPRWWEGLANEVR
-818 ILSNS
+818 ILNNS
-823 HAGRAVARTGP
+823 IAGRAVARTGP

-846 LAGAGK
+846 LVGAGK

-900 SGMGGEASQ
+900 AGLGGEASQ
-909 AIKNLIAFGKIDK
+909 AIKNLIAFGRIDK

-938 SIRNT
+938 SIRN
-943 AAISAGRKTLKDAN
+943 AAEISAGKKALKDAN
-957 EEFADILKK
+957 EEFADMLKQ
-966 SFYGKGNWDGLLMN
+966 SFDGKGNWDGLLMN
-980 IPEAKFESIHRIG
+980 IPEAKFESIGKKPGLLSSIS
-993 EIFARPVEGFFNLAM
+993 EGFFKFAV

-1029 DISGALDAEAVAKL
+1029 DISGALDAEAVAQL
-1043 GIVAKKSLTPLKS
+1043 AIVAKKSLTPLTS

-1067 VWKAFKTAEESAAK
+1067 VWKAFKAAEES
-1081 VSREELAE
+1081 
-1089 AQSYVNKFPN
+1089 
-1099 LQEYKDGGSG
+1099 
-1109 GIVGTRSVVG
+1109 
-1119 FVKTSA
+1119 
-1125 LKDMSG
+1125 
-1131 NIAGNKEAIEFYRK
+1131 
-1145 SLREGKGFSKQFR
+1145 
-1158 DETYNEPI
+1158 
-1166 MVVYDNETGLA
+1166 
-1177 YIGEGNHRLQAAL
+1177 
-1190 AEGIGYVPVRV
+1190 
-1201 VKGNKKE
+1201 
-1208 MVTDLEAGRFP
+1208 
-1219 KQIKNNKKP
+1219 
-1228 QFPET
+1228 
-1233 RGPNAGKVRDENYV
+1233 
-1247 PPEMHPSYVFDKEY
+1247 
-1261 TLTES
+1261 
-1266 IEAAK
+1266 AK

-1317 AAWSDTIHKWGHIAL
+1317 AAWEDTIRKWGQIAL

-1439 SVLALDKLGIN
+1439 SVIALDELGVN
-1450 PLNIAPLSWQ
+1450 PINIAPIGMRDGI
-1460 KNIDK
+1460 NK
-1465 ILFPFGEPDL
+1465 IIFPFGEPYL
-1475 NQGPLEA
+1475 KQGVLEG
-1482 FLPGNWRRILAGLT
+1482 FLPGNWRRLFAFFPGQ
-1496 GTEAAY
+1496 EESY
-1502 AASFAPVMN
+1502 AAAFAPVMN

-1527 VQLIKDTNKF
+1527 AQLMRDTDKF
-1537 SQWFTFFRG
+1537 AKWFTVFRG
-1546 VFGLASPF
+1546 LFGLVSPF

-1578 FKQLEIAAG
+1578 FKQLEVAAG

-1592 AYADFLDLYGPEAIF
+1592 AYADFLDLYGPEVIF

-1647 GFSIEL
+1647 GFSTEL
-1653 YRWQRRAGEKQ
+1653 YRWQRRAGEKE
-1664 KFTSKELVQRATSLR
+1664 KFDSKQLVQRATSLR

-1701 EEARKNLRDTYIK
+1701 EEARKNLRDTFIK

-1721 DPYKKARTKEQLRRM
+1721 DPYKEARTKEQLRRM
-1736 ATDIRFEGSDAVEG
+1736 ATDIRFEDSDAVAG

-1806 KEELVG
+1806 KEELEG

>member
-1 VSQPTVKKNPDGTW
+1 VSKPAVKKNPDGTW
-15 TIIGVQENILT
+15 TITGVQENRLT
-26 QNQSDY
+26 QNQADY

-46 GGKTRRLITKHPT
+46 GERARSLITQTPT

-69 SYGAVPNNNLVKTLV
+69 SYGAVPNNNLVKTLA

-94 ELDDFAEA
+94 ELDAFAEA

-117 LWSTLKGI
+117 LWSTVKGLTRFGTI
-125 VRNAAIVGE
+125 IGE
-134 TPGELIQAHA
+134 TPGELVQASA
-144 RALKE
+144 RTLKE
-149 DINTV
+149 DIDAAV
-154 ARGDINVWTRG
+154 RGDINFWTRQP
-165 TTYDSTKTREDLGL
+165 TDPTKTREDLGL
-179 SELDAAILG
+179 SSG
-188 FTEKRP
+188 P
-194 GSILNQLKLTQI
+194 GSVLNQLKVTQI
-206 VKQLIAE
+206 AKELVAE

-219 AGFFASEET
+219 AGFFPSEET

-238 MDIAAVNVKVG
+238 MDVAAVNVKVG
-249 DRTYKRP
+249 NRTYQRP
-256 FYLADPIVNA
+256 FYLADPVVNA

-277 SVMVAIGNLAF
+277 NVMVALGNLAF
-288 AIKTDTFLVY
+288 AIKTDTFIVY
-298 SKIKRAA
+298 SRIKRAA
-305 KEAERVARTSTGV
+305 NEAERVARTSTGV

-331 AEIDELTARIAQSSR
+331 AEIDELTARINQSSR
-346 ELDNLVGAERAA
+346 ELDNLVGPERAA

-370 VKKADE
+370 VQKSDE

-416 KSAGGRSGF
+416 KSAGGRNGF

-440 EVLNALAP
+440 EVLSALAP
-448 YIAKGTIV
+448 YIAKGTV
-456 AGVLDRGTATG
+456 AAGVLDRGTATG
-467 KAVGKILSS
+467 KAVGEMLSS

-507 VEAYNKGLTVVPR
+507 VTAYNKGLTVVPR
-520 GKAIHTSDKDGLID
+520 GKAIHASDKDGLID

-543 NVSSAK
+543 NVSAAK
-549 LDELADIVALSDD
+549 LDELADIVALTDD
-562 ASEAGYTASAILF
+562 ASEAGYTASARLF

-586 YINPELLEEV
+586 YINPELLKEV

-621 DYILSGNKK
+621 DYVLSGNKK
-630 VTITGPHIESEYLN
+630 VTITGPHLDSEYLN

-659 SFVNRF
+659 SSVNKF

-670 KTKELTDFLTNN
+670 NTKELTDFLTNT

-695 VRNIAEEQ
+695 MRNIAEEQ
-703 IRILGTGHISFFNN
+703 IRVLGTGHISFFNN

-725 LGREGGSTWRAVL
+725 LGRDGGSSWRAVL

-767 AHDAAESYIKF
+767 AHDATESYIKF
-778 MTSRIS
+778 MTAGVSG
-784 SIDNDVRSV
+784 IDNDARSV

-798 FQPRAYG
+798 FQPRAFG

-823 HAGRAVARTGP
+823 IAGRAVARTGP

-846 LAGAGK
+846 LTGAGK

-865 VRDWL
+865 IRDWL
-870 LTPEGATTYLFTGVD
+870 LSPEGAMTYLFTGTD
-885 KSGKAVSLL
+885 GTKAVSLL

-900 SGMGGEASQ
+900 AGMGGEASQ
-909 AIKNLIAFGKIDK
+909 AIKNLIAFGRIDK

-938 SIRNT
+938 SIRN
-943 AAISAGRKTLKDAN
+943 AAAMSSGKKALKDIN
-957 EEFADILKK
+957 EEFADILKQ
-966 SFYGKGNWDGLLMN
+966 SFDGKGNWDGLLMN
-980 IPEAKFESIHRIG
+980 VPEAKFQTTGKIG
-993 EIFARPVEGFFNLAM
+993 EIFTRVSEGFFNFAV

-1043 GIVAKKSLTPLKS
+1043 GSVAKKSLTPLTT

-1131 NIAGNKEAIEFYRK
+1131 NIAGNKEAIEFYRQ

-1233 RGPNAGKVRDENYV
+1233 YGPNAGKVRDENYV

-1266 IEAAK
+1266 VEAAK

-1317 AAWSDTIHKWGHIAL
+1317 AAWEDTIRKWGQIAL

-1342 KTLQWLTKP
+1342 KSLQWLTKP

-1398 LVTGQGA
+1398 LRTGQGL
-1405 SRQGPYAIAATP
+1405 SKQGPYAIAATP

-1439 SVLALDKLGIN
+1439 AVIALDELGVN
-1450 PLNIAPLSWQ
+1450 PINIAPIGMRDSI
-1460 KNIDK
+1460 NK
-1465 ILFPFGEPDL
+1465 IIFPFGEPDL
-1475 NQGPLEA
+1475 KQGVLEG
-1482 FLPGNWRRILAGLT
+1482 FLPGNWRRLLAFFPGQ
-1496 GTEAAY
+1496 EESY
-1502 AASFAPVMN
+1502 AAAFAPVMN

-1527 VQLIKDTNKF
+1527 AQLMRDTDKF
-1537 SQWFTFFRG
+1537 AKWFTVFRG
-1546 VFGLASPF
+1546 LFGLVSPF

-1561 TTLDD
+1561 STLDD
-1566 GNAVLSTALYND
+1566 GNVVLSTALYND
-1578 FKQLEIAAG
+1578 FKQLEVAAG

-1647 GFSIEL
+1647 GFSTEL

-1664 KFTSKELVQRATSLR
+1664 KFTSQELVQRATSLR

-1701 EEARKNLRDTYIK
+1701 EEARKNLRDTFIK

-1721 DPYKKARTKEQLRRM
+1721 DPYKEARTKEQLRRM
-1736 ATDIRFEGSDAVEG
+1736 ATDIRFEDSDAVAG

-1758 DKALEAANIDNDS
+1758 DKALEAASIDNDS

-1787 AKKILQRNPEF
+1787 VKQILQRNPEF

-1806 KEELVG
+1806 KEELEG

>member
-1 VSQPTVKKNPDGTW
+1 MSKPVVKKNPDGTW
-15 TIIGVQENILT
+15 TITGVQENRLT
-26 QNQSDY
+26 QNQADY

-46 GGKTRRLITKHPT
+46 GERARSLITQTPT

-69 SYGAVPNNNLVKTLV
+69 SYGAVPNNNLVKTLA

-94 ELDDFAEA
+94 ELDAFAEA

-117 LWSTLKGI
+117 LWSTVKGLTRFGTI
-125 VRNAAIVGE
+125 IGE
-134 TPGELIQAHA
+134 TPGELIQASA
-144 RALKE
+144 RTLKE
-149 DINTV
+149 DIDAAV
-154 ARGDINVWTRG
+154 RGDINFWTRQP
-165 TTYDSTKTREDLGL
+165 TDPTKTREDLGL
-179 SELDAAILG
+179 SSG
-188 FTEKRP
+188 P
-194 GSILNQLKLTQI
+194 GSILNQLKLTQ
-206 VKQLIAE
+206 VAKQLVAE

-219 AGFFASEET
+219 AGFFPSEET

-238 MDIAAVNVKVG
+238 MDVAAVNVKVG
-249 DRTYKRP
+249 NRTYQRP
-256 FYLADPIVNA
+256 FYLADPVVNA

-277 SVMVAIGNLAF
+277 NVMVALGNLAF
-288 AIKTDTFLVY
+288 AIKTDTFIVY
-298 SKIKRAA
+298 SRIKRAA
-305 KEAERVARTSTGV
+305 NEAERVARTSTGV

-331 AEIDELTARIAQSSR
+331 AEIDELTARINQSSR
-346 ELDNLVGAERAA
+346 ELDNLVGPERAA

-370 VKKADE
+370 VQKSDE

-440 EVLNALAP
+440 EVLSALAP
-448 YIAKGTIV
+448 YIAKGTV
-456 AGVLDRGTATG
+456 AAGVLDRGTATG
-467 KAVGKILSS
+467 KAVGEMLSS

-520 GKAIHTSDKDGLID
+520 GKAIHASDKDGLID

-543 NVSSAK
+543 NVSAAK
-549 LDELADIVALSDD
+549 LDELADIVALTDD
-562 ASEAGYTASAILF
+562 ASEAGYTASARLF

-586 YINPELLEEV
+586 YINPELLKEV

-621 DYILSGNKK
+621 DYVLSGNKK
-630 VTITGPHIESEYLN
+630 VTITGPHLDSEYLN

-659 SFVNRF
+659 SSVNKL

-670 KTKELTDFLTNN
+670 NTKELTDFLTNT

-695 VRNIAEEQ
+695 MRNIAEEQ
-703 IRILGTGHISFFNN
+703 IRVLGTGHISFFNN

-725 LGREGGSTWRAVL
+725 LGRDGGSSWRAVL

-761 FVAEVA
+761 FAAEVM
-767 AHDAAESYIKF
+767 AHDVSESYIKF
-778 MTSRIS
+778 MTAGVSG
-784 SIDNDVRSV
+784 IDNDARSV

-823 HAGRAVARTGP
+823 IAGRAVARTGP

-865 VRDWL
+865 IRDWL
-870 LTPEGATTYLFTGVD
+870 LSPEGATTYLFTGTD
-885 KSGKAVSLL
+885 GTKAVSLL

-900 SGMGGEASQ
+900 AGMGGEASQ
-909 AIKNLIAFGKIDK
+909 AIKNLIAFGRIDK

-938 SIRNT
+938 SIRN
-943 AAISAGRKTLKDAN
+943 AAAMSAGRKALKDAN
-957 EEFADILKK
+957 EEFADILKQ
-966 SFYGKGNWDGLLMN
+966 SFDGKGNWDGLLMN
-980 IPEAKFESIHRIG
+980 VPEAKFQTTGKIG
-993 EIFARPVEGFFNLAM
+993 EIFTRVSEGFFNFAV

-1043 GIVAKKSLTPLKS
+1043 GSVAKKSLTPLTT

-1089 AQSYVNKFPN
+1089 AQSYVNRFPN

-1233 RGPNAGKVRDENYV
+1233 YGPNAGKVRDENYV

-1266 IEAAK
+1266 VEAAK

-1317 AAWSDTIHKWGHIAL
+1317 AAWEDTIRKWGQIAL

-1398 LVTGQGA
+1398 LRTGQGL
-1405 SRQGPYAIAATP
+1405 SKQGPYAIAATP

-1439 SVLALDKLGIN
+1439 SVIALDELGVN
-1450 PLNIAPLSWQ
+1450 PINIAPIGMRDGI
-1460 KNIDK
+1460 NK
-1465 ILFPFGEPDL
+1465 IIFPFGEPDL
-1475 NQGPLEA
+1475 KQGVLEG
-1482 FLPGNWRRILAGLT
+1482 FLPGNWRRLLAFFPGQ
-1496 GTEAAY
+1496 EESY
-1502 AASFAPVMN
+1502 AAAFAPVMN

-1527 VQLIKDTNKF
+1527 AQLMRDTDKF
-1537 SQWFTFFRG
+1537 AKWFTVFRG
-1546 VFGLASPF
+1546 LFGLVSPF

-1561 TTLDD
+1561 STLDD

-1578 FKQLEIAAG
+1578 FKQLEVAAG

-1607 AIINTSSGAPTN
+1607 AIINKSSGAPTN

-1647 GFSIEL
+1647 GFSTEL

-1664 KFTSKELVQRATSLR
+1664 KFTSQELVQRATSLR

-1714 AGLSQET
+1714 AGLSIET

-1736 ATDIRFEGSDAVEG
+1736 ATDIRFEDSDAVAG

-1787 AKKILQRNPEF
+1787 VKQILQRNPEF

-1806 KEELVG
+1806 KEELEG

>member
-1 VSQPTVKKNPDGTW
+1 VSQPVVKKNPDGTW
-15 TIIGVQENILT
+15 TITGVQENRLT
-26 QNQSDY
+26 QNQADY

-46 GGKTRRLITKHPT
+46 GEKARRLITQTPT

-69 SYGAVPNNNLVKTLV
+69 SYGAVPNNNLVKTLA

-94 ELDDFAEA
+94 ELDSFAEA

-117 LWSTLKGI
+117 LWSFVKGTI
-125 VRNAAIVGE
+125 RGAAIAGE
-134 TPGELIQAHA
+134 TPGEVISASA
-144 RALKE
+144 RTLKE
-149 DINTV
+149 DIDAAV
-154 ARGDINVWTRG
+154 RGDINFWTRQP
-165 TTYDSTKTREDLGL
+165 TDSTKTREDLGL
-179 SELDAAILG
+179 SSG
-188 FTEKRP
+188 P
-194 GSILNQLKLTQI
+194 GSILNQLKITQI
-206 VKQLIAE
+206 AKQLVDE
-213 KKIDLG
+213 GRIDLG

-238 MDIAAVNVKVG
+238 MDVAAVNVKVG
-249 DRTYKRP
+249 DRTYQRP
-256 FYLADPIVNA
+256 FYILDPVVNA

-277 SVMVAIGNLAF
+277 SVMVAVGNLAF
-288 AIKTDTFLVY
+288 AIKTDLFIVY
-298 SKIKRAA
+298 SRIKRTA
-305 KEAERVARTSTGV
+305 KEAERVARSSTGL

-323 YQQKAILD
+323 FQQKAILD
-331 AEIDELTARIAQSSR
+331 AELDELTARIAQSSR
-346 ELDNLVGAERAA
+346 ELDNLVGVERAA
-358 KQDEFVAALNER
+358 KQDEFVTALNER
-370 VKKADE
+370 VQKADE

-390 LSSSAAAPAIDA
+390 LSSSAAAPTIDA

-416 KSAGGRSGF
+416 KSAGGRGGF
-425 NVEQAKAIA
+425 NIEQSKAIA

-440 EVLNALAP
+440 EVLSALAP
-448 YIAKGTIV
+448 FIAKGTV
-456 AGVLDRGTATG
+456 TAGVLDRGTTTG
-467 KAVGKILSS
+467 KAVGEMLSS
-476 RIVPGQV
+476 RIIPGKG

-501 PFYNKV
+501 RFYDKV
-507 VEAYNKGLTVVPR
+507 VKTYNKGLTVVPR
-520 GKAIHTSDKDGLID
+520 GKAIHTSDKDALID

-543 NVSSAK
+543 NVSAAK
-549 LDELADIVALSDD
+549 LDELADIVALTDD
-562 ASEAGYTASAILF
+562 ASEAGYTASAKLF
-575 DEILAANIDKK
+575 DEILAANLDKSVD
-586 YINPELLEEV
+586 PELLKEL
-596 TRIFRS
+596 TRVFKNGNS
-602 GKDQMSTYWSA
+602 EMGLYWAS

-621 DYILSGNKK
+621 DYIRSGNKR
-630 VTITGPHIESEYLN
+630 VTITGPHLDSEYLN
-644 SVVYLPDARELLDVI
+644 SVVYLPDARELLNTI
-659 SFVNRF
+659 ASVN
-665 GKVTE
+665 KVTKALSLNYKGPE
-670 KTKELTDFLTNN
+670 ALKQSLDYATNT

-695 VRNIAEEQ
+695 LRNIAEEQ
-703 IRILGTGHISFFNN
+703 IRVLGTGHISFFNN
-717 PLMAMGMW
+717 PLMATAMW
-725 LGREGGSTWRAVL
+725 LGRDGGAPWRAVL

-752 FKLGSAKDE
+752 FKLGKSIDE
-761 FVAEVA
+761 FTAEVM
-767 AHDAAESYIKF
+767 AHDASESYIKF
-778 MTSRIS
+778 MTSGIS
-784 SIDNDVRSV
+784 GIDNDARVA

-818 ILSNS
+818 ILNNS
-823 HAGRAVARTGP
+823 IAGRAVARTGP

-846 LAGAGK
+846 LVGAGK

-870 LTPEGATTYLFTGVD
+870 LSPEGATTYLFTGVD

-900 SGMGGEASQ
+900 AGMNGEASQ
-909 AIKNLIAFGKIDK
+909 AIKNLIAFGRIDK

-938 SIRNT
+938 SIRN
-943 AAISAGRKTLKDAN
+943 AAEVSAGRKALKDAN
-957 EEFADILKK
+957 EEFADMLKQ
-966 SFYGKGNWDGLLMN
+966 SFDGKGNWDGLLMN
-980 IPEAKFESIHRIG
+980 IPEAKFKSFRAKPG
-993 EIFARPVEGFFNLAM
+993 IFSRFSEEFFKFAVR
-1008 KLEKTST
+1008 LEKTST

-1024 WDAIY
+1024 WDSIY
-1029 DISGALDAEAVAKL
+1029 DISGALDAEAVAQL
-1043 GIVAKKSLTPLKS
+1043 AIVAKKSLTPLTS

-1067 VWKAFKTAEESAAK
+1067 VWKAFKNS
-1081 VSREELAE
+1081 
-1089 AQSYVNKFPN
+1089 
-1099 LQEYKDGGSG
+1099 
-1109 GIVGTRSVVG
+1109 
-1119 FVKTSA
+1119 
-1125 LKDMSG
+1125 
-1131 NIAGNKEAIEFYRK
+1131 
-1145 SLREGKGFSKQFR
+1145 KG
-1158 DETYNEPI
+1158 D
-1166 MVVYDNETGLA
+1166 
-1177 YIGEGNHRLQAAL
+1177 
-1190 AEGIGYVPVRV
+1190 
-1201 VKGNKKE
+1201 
-1208 MVTDLEAGRFP
+1208 
-1219 KQIKNNKKP
+1219 
-1228 QFPET
+1228 
-1233 RGPNAGKVRDENYV
+1233 
-1247 PPEMHPSYVFDKEY
+1247 
-1261 TLTES
+1261 
-1266 IEAAK
+1266 
-1271 KFGNITAA
+1271 GNITVA

-1302 KRLIFHQLRL
+1302 KRLLFHQLRL

-1317 AAWSDTIHKWGHIAL
+1317 AAWEDTIRRWGQIAL

-1405 SRQGPYAIAATP
+1405 SSQGPYALSATP

-1450 PLNIAPLSWQ
+1450 PINIAPLSLQ
-1460 KNIDK
+1460 NNIDK

-1475 NQGPLEA
+1475 DQGPLEA
-1482 FLPGNWRRILAGLT
+1482 FLPGNWRRIIAGLAG
-1496 GTEAAY
+1496 TEEAY

-1527 VQLIKDTNKF
+1527 TQLIKDTNKF

-1546 VFGLASPF
+1546 WFGLVSPF
-1554 PLQPQGL
+1554 ALQPQGL
-1561 TTLDD
+1561 STLDD

-1578 FKQLEIAAG
+1578 FKELEIAAG
-1587 GNYNK
+1587 GDYNK

-1634 LYPDTY
+1634 LYPETY

-1647 GFSIEL
+1647 GFSAEL
-1653 YRWQRRAGEKQ
+1653 YRWQRRAGEKE

-1701 EEARKNLRDTYIK
+1701 EEARKNLRDTFIK
-1714 AGLSQET
+1714 AGLSMET

-1736 ATDIRFEGSDAVEG
+1736 ATDIRFESSDAVAG

-1758 DKALEAANIDNDS
+1758 DKALEAAGIDNDS
-1771 LAKKGALP
+1771 LAKVGALP
-1779 QREWLAGQ
+1779 QRQWLAGQ

-1806 KEELVG
+1806 KEELEG

>member
-1 VSQPTVKKNPDGTW
+1 MSKPAVKKNPDGTW
-15 TIIGVQENILT
+15 TITGVQENRLT
-26 QNQSDY
+26 QNQADY

-46 GGKTRRLITKHPT
+46 GERARSLITQTPT

-69 SYGAVPNNNLVKTLV
+69 SYGAVPNNNLVKTLA

-94 ELDDFAEA
+94 ELDAFAEA

-117 LWSTLKGI
+117 LWSTVKGLTRFGTI
-125 VRNAAIVGE
+125 IGE
-134 TPGELIQAHA
+134 TPGELVQASA
-144 RALKE
+144 RTLKE
-149 DINTV
+149 DIDAAV
-154 ARGDINVWTRG
+154 RGDINFWTRQP
-165 TTYDSTKTREDLGL
+165 TDPTKTREDLGL
-179 SELDAAILG
+179 SSG
-188 FTEKRP
+188 P
-194 GSILNQLKLTQI
+194 GSILNQLKVTQI
-206 VKQLIAE
+206 AKQLVAE

-219 AGFFASEET
+219 AGFFPSEET

-249 DRTYKRP
+249 NRTYQRP
-256 FYLADPIVNA
+256 FYLADPVVNA

-277 SVMVAIGNLAF
+277 NVMVALGNLAF
-288 AIKTDTFLVY
+288 AIKTDTFIVY
-298 SKIKRAA
+298 SRIKRAA
-305 KEAERVARTSTGV
+305 KEAERVARTSTGI

-331 AEIDELTARIAQSSR
+331 AEIEELTARMNQASR
-346 ELDNLVGAERAA
+346 ELDNLVGPERAA

-370 VKKADE
+370 VQKSDE
-376 YDNIVYDPEAVAGF
+376 YDNIVYDPESVAGF

-440 EVLNALAP
+440 EVLSALAP
-448 YIAKGTIV
+448 YIAKGTV
-456 AGVLDRGTATG
+456 AAGVLDRGTATG
-467 KAVGKILSS
+467 KAVGEMLSS

-507 VEAYNKGLTVVPR
+507 VTAYNKGLTVVPR
-520 GKAIHTSDKDGLID
+520 GKAIHASDKDGLID

-543 NVSSAK
+543 NVSAAK
-549 LDELADIVALSDD
+549 LDELADIVALTDD
-562 ASEAGYTASAILF
+562 ASEAGYTASARLF

-586 YINPELLEEV
+586 YINPELLKEV

-621 DYILSGNKK
+621 DYVLSGNKK
-630 VTITGPHIESEYLN
+630 VTITGPHLDSEYLN

-659 SFVNRF
+659 SSVNKF

-670 KTKELTDFLTNN
+670 NTKELTDFLTNT

-695 VRNIAEEQ
+695 MRNIAEEQ
-703 IRILGTGHISFFNN
+703 IRVLGTGHISFFNN

-725 LGREGGSTWRAVL
+725 LGRDGGSSWRAVL

-761 FVAEVA
+761 FAAEVM
-767 AHDAAESYIKF
+767 AHDVSESYIKF
-778 MTSRIS
+778 MTAGVSG
-784 SIDNDVRSV
+784 IDNDARSV

-823 HAGRAVARTGP
+823 IAGRAVARTGP

-865 VRDWL
+865 IRDWL
-870 LTPEGATTYLFTGVD
+870 LSPEGATTYLFTGTD
-885 KSGKAVSLL
+885 GTKAVSLL

-900 SGMGGEASQ
+900 AGMGGEASQ
-909 AIKNLIAFGKIDK
+909 AIKNLIAFGRIDK

-938 SIRNT
+938 SIRN
-943 AAISAGRKTLKDAN
+943 AAAMSAGRKALKDAN
-957 EEFADILKK
+957 EEFADILKQ
-966 SFYGKGNWDGLLMN
+966 SFDGKGNWDGLLMN
-980 IPEAKFESIHRIG
+980 VPEAKFQTTGKIG
-993 EIFARPVEGFFNLAM
+993 EIFTRVSEGFFNFAV

-1043 GIVAKKSLTPLKS
+1043 GSVAKKSLTPLTT

-1067 VWKAFKTAEESAAK
+1067 VWKAFKTS
-1081 VSREELAE
+1081 
-1089 AQSYVNKFPN
+1089 
-1099 LQEYKDGGSG
+1099 
-1109 GIVGTRSVVG
+1109 
-1119 FVKTSA
+1119 
-1125 LKDMSG
+1125 
-1131 NIAGNKEAIEFYRK
+1131 
-1145 SLREGKGFSKQFR
+1145 KG
-1158 DETYNEPI
+1158 D
-1166 MVVYDNETGLA
+1166 
-1177 YIGEGNHRLQAAL
+1177 
-1190 AEGIGYVPVRV
+1190 
-1201 VKGNKKE
+1201 
-1208 MVTDLEAGRFP
+1208 
-1219 KQIKNNKKP
+1219 
-1228 QFPET
+1228 
-1233 RGPNAGKVRDENYV
+1233 
-1247 PPEMHPSYVFDKEY
+1247 
-1261 TLTES
+1261 
-1266 IEAAK
+1266 
-1271 KFGNITAA
+1271 GNITAA

-1317 AAWSDTIHKWGHIAL
+1317 AAWEDTIRKWGQIAL

-1398 LVTGQGA
+1398 LRTGQGL
-1405 SRQGPYAIAATP
+1405 SKQGPYAIAATP

-1439 SVLALDKLGIN
+1439 SVIALDELGVN
-1450 PLNIAPLSWQ
+1450 PINIAPIGMRDGI
-1460 KNIDK
+1460 NK
-1465 ILFPFGEPDL
+1465 IIFPFGEPDL
-1475 NQGPLEA
+1475 KQGVLEG
-1482 FLPGNWRRILAGLT
+1482 FLPGNWRRLLAFFPGQ
-1496 GTEAAY
+1496 EESY
-1502 AASFAPVMN
+1502 AAAFAPVMN

-1527 VQLIKDTNKF
+1527 AQLMRDTDKF
-1537 SQWFTFFRG
+1537 AKWFTVFRG
-1546 VFGLASPF
+1546 LFGLVSPF

-1561 TTLDD
+1561 STLDD
-1566 GNAVLSTALYND
+1566 GNVVLSTALYND
-1578 FKQLEIAAG
+1578 FKQLEVAAG

-1647 GFSIEL
+1647 GFSTEL

-1664 KFTSKELVQRATSLR
+1664 KFTSQELVQRATSLR

-1714 AGLSQET
+1714 AGLSIET

-1736 ATDIRFEGSDAVEG
+1736 ATDIRFEDSDAVAG

-1806 KEELVG
+1806 KEELEG

>member
-1 VSQPTVKKNPDGTW
+1 VSQPVVKKNPDGTW
-15 TIIGVQENILT
+15 TITGVQENRLT
-26 QNQSDY
+26 QNQADY

-46 GGKTRRLITKHPT
+46 GEKARRLITQTPT

-69 SYGAVPNNNLVKTLV
+69 SYGAVPNNNLVKTLA

-94 ELDDFAEA
+94 ELDSFAEA

-117 LWSTLKGI
+117 LWSTVKGSI
-125 VRNAAIVGE
+125 RFLSIAGE
-134 TPGELIQAHA
+134 TPGELIQASA
-144 RALKE
+144 RTLKE
-149 DINTV
+149 DIDAAV
-154 ARGDINVWTRG
+154 RGDINFWTRQP
-165 TTYDSTKTREDLGL
+165 TDPNKTREDLGL
-179 SELDAAILG
+179 SSG
-188 FTEKRP
+188 P
-194 GSILNQLKLTQI
+194 GSILNQLKLAQ
-206 VKQLIAE
+206 VAKQLVAE
-213 KKIDLG
+213 KRIDLG
-219 AGFFASEET
+219 AGFFPSEET

-238 MDIAAVNVKVG
+238 MDVAAVNVKVG
-249 DRTYKRP
+249 DRTYQRP
-256 FYLADPIVNA
+256 FYILDPVVNA

-277 SVMVAIGNLAF
+277 SVMVTVGNLAF
-288 AIKTDTFLVY
+288 LIKTDTFIVY
-298 SKIKRAA
+298 NRIRNAS
-305 KEAERVARTSTGV
+305 KEAERVARSSTGL

-323 YQQKAILD
+323 FQQKAILD
-331 AEIDELTARIAQSSR
+331 AELDELTARIAQSSK
-346 ELDNLVGAERAA
+346 ELDNLVGVERAA
-358 KQDEFVAALNER
+358 KQDEFVTALNER
-370 VKKADE
+370 VQKSDE

-416 KSAGGRSGF
+416 KSAGGRGGF
-425 NVEQAKAIA
+425 NIEQAKAIA

-440 EVLNALAP
+440 EVLSALAP
-448 YIAKGTIV
+448 FIAKGTV
-456 AGVLDRGTATG
+456 TAGVLDRGTATG
-467 KAVGKILSS
+467 KAVGEMLSS
-476 RIVPGQV
+476 RIIPGKG

-520 GKAIHTSDKDGLID
+520 GKAIHTSDKDALID

-543 NVSSAK
+543 NVSAAK
-549 LDELADIVALSDD
+549 LDELADIVALTDD
-562 ASEAGYTASAILF
+562 ASEAGYTASAKLF
-575 DEILAANIDKK
+575 DEILAANLDKSVD
-586 YINPELLEEV
+586 PELLKEL
-596 TRIFRS
+596 TRVFKNGNS
-602 GKDQMSTYWSA
+602 EMGLYWAS

-621 DYILSGNKK
+621 DYIRSGNKR
-630 VTITGPHIESEYLN
+630 VTITGPHLDSEYLN
-644 SVVYLPDARELLDVI
+644 SVVYLPDARELLNTI
-659 SFVNRF
+659 ASVN
-665 GKVTE
+665 KVT
-670 KTKELTDFLTNN
+670 KALSLNYKGTAALKQSLDYATNT

-695 VRNIAEEQ
+695 LRNIAEEQ
-703 IRILGTGHISFFNN
+703 VRVLGTGHISFFNN
-717 PLMAMGMW
+717 PLMATAMW
-725 LGREGGSTWRAVL
+725 LGRDGGAPWRAVL

-752 FKLGSAKDE
+752 FKLGKAKDE
-761 FVAEVA
+761 FTAEVM
-767 AHDAAESYIKF
+767 AHDASESYIKF
-778 MTSRIS
+778 MTSGIS
-784 SIDNDVRSV
+784 GIDNDARVA

-818 ILSNS
+818 ILNNS
-823 HAGRAVARTGP
+823 IAGRAVARTGP

-846 LAGAGK
+846 LVGAGK

-870 LTPEGATTYLFTGVD
+870 LSPEGATTYLFTGVD

-900 SGMGGEASQ
+900 AGMNGEASQ
-909 AIKNLIAFGKIDK
+909 AIKNLIAFGRIDK

-938 SIRNT
+938 SIRN
-943 AAISAGRKTLKDAN
+943 AAQVSAGRKALKDAN
-957 EEFADILKK
+957 EEFADMLKQ
-966 SFYGKGNWDGLLMN
+966 SFDGKGNWDGLLMS
-980 IPEAKFESIHRIG
+980 IPDAKFKSFG
-993 EIFARPVEGFFNLAM
+993 DKPGIFSRFSEGFFRFAVR
-1008 KLEKTST
+1008 LEKTST

-1024 WDAIY
+1024 WDSIY
-1029 DISGALDAEAVAKL
+1029 DISGALDAEAVAQL
-1043 GIVAKKSLTPLKS
+1043 AIVAKKSLTPLTS
-1056 FKGQP
+1056 FNGQP

-1067 VWKAFKTAEESAAK
+1067 VWKAFKNS
-1081 VSREELAE
+1081 
-1089 AQSYVNKFPN
+1089 
-1099 LQEYKDGGSG
+1099 
-1109 GIVGTRSVVG
+1109 
-1119 FVKTSA
+1119 
-1125 LKDMSG
+1125 
-1131 NIAGNKEAIEFYRK
+1131 
-1145 SLREGKGFSKQFR
+1145 KG
-1158 DETYNEPI
+1158 D
-1166 MVVYDNETGLA
+1166 
-1177 YIGEGNHRLQAAL
+1177 
-1190 AEGIGYVPVRV
+1190 
-1201 VKGNKKE
+1201 
-1208 MVTDLEAGRFP
+1208 
-1219 KQIKNNKKP
+1219 
-1228 QFPET
+1228 
-1233 RGPNAGKVRDENYV
+1233 
-1247 PPEMHPSYVFDKEY
+1247 
-1261 TLTES
+1261 
-1266 IEAAK
+1266 
-1271 KFGNITAA
+1271 GNITVA

-1302 KRLIFHQLRL
+1302 KRLLFHQLRL

-1317 AAWSDTIHKWGHIAL
+1317 AAWEDTIRKWGQIAL

-1398 LVTGQGA
+1398 LVMGEA

-1439 SVLALDKLGIN
+1439 SVIALDELGIN
-1450 PLNIAPLSWQ
+1450 PINIAPVGMRDDI
-1460 KNIDK
+1460 NK
-1465 ILFPFGEPDL
+1465 IVFPFGEPDL
-1475 NQGPLEA
+1475 KQGVIEG
-1482 FLPGNWRRILAGLT
+1482 FILPGNWRRLLAAFPGQ
-1496 GTEAAY
+1496 EESY

-1519 DLNDIEDQ
+1519 NLNDIEDQ
-1527 VQLIKDTNKF
+1527 TQLIKDTDKLAK
-1537 SQWFTFFRG
+1537 WFTVFRG
-1546 VFGLASPF
+1546 LFGLVSPF
-1554 PLQPQGL
+1554 ALQPQGL
-1561 TTLDD
+1561 STLDD
-1566 GNAVLSTALYND
+1566 GNVVLSTALYND
-1578 FKQLEIAAG
+1578 FKELEVASG

-1634 LYPDTY
+1634 LYPETY

-1647 GFSIEL
+1647 GFSAEL
-1653 YRWQRRAGEKQ
+1653 YRWQRRAGEKE

-1701 EEARKNLRDTYIK
+1701 EEARKNLRDTFIK
-1714 AGLSQET
+1714 AGLSMET

-1736 ATDIRFEGSDAVEG
+1736 ATDIRFESSDAVAG

-1758 DKALEAANIDNDS
+1758 DKALEAAGIDNDS
-1771 LAKKGALP
+1771 LAKVGALP
-1779 QREWLAGQ
+1779 QRQWLAGQ
-1787 AKKILQRNPEF
+1787 AKQILKRNPEF

-1806 KEELVG
+1806 KEELEG

>member
-1 VSQPTVKKNPDGTW
+1 MSKPVVKKNPDGTW
-15 TIIGVQENILT
+15 TITGVQENRLT
-26 QNQSDY
+26 QNQADY

-46 GGKTRRLITKHPT
+46 GERARSLITQTPT

-69 SYGAVPNNNLVKTLV
+69 SYGAVPNNNLVKTLA

-94 ELDDFAEA
+94 ELDAFAEA
-102 QRISNEKFNSKWYGK
+102 QRISNEKFNSKFRGK
-117 LWSTLKGI
+117 LWSTLKGL
-125 VRNAAIVGE
+125 VRGIAIISE
-134 TPGELIQAHA
+134 TPGEAIQASA
-144 RALKE
+144 RTLKE
-149 DINTV
+149 DIDAAV
-154 ARGDINVWTRG
+154 RGDINFWTRQP
-165 TTYDSTKTREDLGL
+165 TDPTKTREDLGL
-179 SELDAAILG
+179 SSG
-188 FTEKRP
+188 P
-194 GSILNQLKLTQI
+194 GSILNQLKLTQ
-206 VKQLIAE
+206 VAKQLVAE

-219 AGFFASEET
+219 AGFFPSEES

-249 DRTYKRP
+249 DRTYQRP
-256 FYLADPIVNA
+256 FYLADPVVNA

-277 SVMVAIGNLAF
+277 NVMVALGNLAF
-288 AIKTDTFLVY
+288 AIKTDTFIVY
-298 SKIKRAA
+298 NRIKRAA
-305 KEAERVARTSTGV
+305 NEAERVARTSTGV

-331 AEIDELTARIAQSSR
+331 AEIEELTARMNQASR
-346 ELDNLVGAERAA
+346 ELDNLVGPERAA

-370 VKKADE
+370 VQKSDE

-440 EVLNALAP
+440 EVLSALAP
-448 YIAKGTIV
+448 FIAKGTV
-456 AGVLDRGTATG
+456 AAGVLDRGTATG
-467 KAVGKILSS
+467 KAVGEMLSS

-520 GKAIHTSDKDGLID
+520 GKAIHASDKDGLID

-543 NVSSAK
+543 NVSAAK
-549 LDELADIVALSDD
+549 LDELADIVALTDD
-562 ASEAGYTASAILF
+562 ASEAGYTASARLF

-586 YINPELLEEV
+586 YINPELLKEV

-621 DYILSGNKK
+621 DYVLSGNKK
-630 VTITGPHIESEYLN
+630 VTITGPHLDSEYLN

-659 SFVNRF
+659 SSVNKF

-670 KTKELTDFLTNN
+670 NTKELTDFLTNT

-695 VRNIAEEQ
+695 MRNIAEEQ
-703 IRILGTGHISFFNN
+703 IRVLGTGHISFFNN

-725 LGREGGSTWRAVL
+725 LGRDGGSSWRAVL

-761 FVAEVA
+761 FAAEVM
-767 AHDAAESYIKF
+767 AHDVSESYIKF
-778 MTSRIS
+778 MTAGVSG
-784 SIDNDVRSV
+784 IDNDARSV

-823 HAGRAVARTGP
+823 IAGRAVARTGP

-865 VRDWL
+865 IRDWL
-870 LTPEGATTYLFTGVD
+870 LSPEGATTYLFTGTD
-885 KSGKAVSLL
+885 GTKAVSLL

-900 SGMGGEASQ
+900 AGMGGEASQ
-909 AIKNLIAFGKIDK
+909 AIKNLIAFGRIDK

-938 SIRNT
+938 SIRN
-943 AAISAGRKTLKDAN
+943 AAAMSAGRKALKDAN
-957 EEFADILKK
+957 EEFADILKQ
-966 SFYGKGNWDGLLMN
+966 SFDGKGNWDGLLMN
-980 IPEAKFESIHRIG
+980 VPEAKFQTTGKIG
-993 EIFARPVEGFFNLAM
+993 EIFTRVSEGFFNFAV

-1043 GIVAKKSLTPLKS
+1043 GSVAKKSLTPLTT

-1067 VWKAFKTAEESAAK
+1067 VWKAFKTS
-1081 VSREELAE
+1081 
-1089 AQSYVNKFPN
+1089 
-1099 LQEYKDGGSG
+1099 
-1109 GIVGTRSVVG
+1109 
-1119 FVKTSA
+1119 
-1125 LKDMSG
+1125 
-1131 NIAGNKEAIEFYRK
+1131 
-1145 SLREGKGFSKQFR
+1145 KG
-1158 DETYNEPI
+1158 D
-1166 MVVYDNETGLA
+1166 
-1177 YIGEGNHRLQAAL
+1177 
-1190 AEGIGYVPVRV
+1190 
-1201 VKGNKKE
+1201 
-1208 MVTDLEAGRFP
+1208 
-1219 KQIKNNKKP
+1219 
-1228 QFPET
+1228 
-1233 RGPNAGKVRDENYV
+1233 
-1247 PPEMHPSYVFDKEY
+1247 
-1261 TLTES
+1261 
-1266 IEAAK
+1266 
-1271 KFGNITAA
+1271 GNITAA

-1317 AAWSDTIHKWGHIAL
+1317 AAWEDTIRKWGQIAL

-1342 KTLQWLTKP
+1342 KSLQWLTKP

-1398 LVTGQGA
+1398 LRTGQGL
-1405 SRQGPYAIAATP
+1405 SKQGPYAIAATP

-1439 SVLALDKLGIN
+1439 AVIALDELGVN
-1450 PLNIAPLSWQ
+1450 PINIAPIGMRDSI
-1460 KNIDK
+1460 NK
-1465 ILFPFGEPDL
+1465 IIFPFGEPDL
-1475 NQGPLEA
+1475 KQGVLEG
-1482 FLPGNWRRILAGLT
+1482 FLPGNWRRLLAFFPGQ
-1496 GTEAAY
+1496 EESY
-1502 AASFAPVMN
+1502 AAAFAPVMN

-1527 VQLIKDTNKF
+1527 AQLMRDTDKF
-1537 SQWFTFFRG
+1537 AKWFTVFRG
-1546 VFGLASPF
+1546 LFGLVSPF

-1561 TTLDD
+1561 STLDD
-1566 GNAVLSTALYND
+1566 GNVVLSTALYND
-1578 FKQLEIAAG
+1578 FKQLEVAAG

-1647 GFSIEL
+1647 GFSTEL

-1664 KFTSKELVQRATSLR
+1664 KFTSQELVQRATSLR

-1714 AGLSQET
+1714 AGLSIET

-1736 ATDIRFEGSDAVEG
+1736 AADIRFEDSDAVAG

-1806 KEELVG
+1806 KEELEG